1 MYPVPVRK
9 TSIGLNPHIGIGI
22 AACNLAQSGIGI
34 GKDPDHIEVVSVEV
48 MNLENDNSVASADN
62 EVPDIQDAPQQD
74 LNFLA

>member
-1 MYPVPVRK
+1 MI
-9 TSIGLNPHIGIGI
+9 TDNPSNKLESPKAKDAPIVDSDQ
-22 AACNLAQSGIGI
+22 CRMDED